1 MSAERCV
8 HTLVVEQAA
17 RTADAIALRTEAGW
31 LSYRGLDEASNRIAH
46 HLRALGVGPEVL
58 VALCLERSFEMV
70 PVILGVLKAG
80 GAYVPLDPADP
91 PGRLRALLA
100 DCRPRVLLTHERLRS
115 TFEALPL
122 AVRAVDG
129 LDIFADDSVE
139 LPSSAVVPD
148 NLAYV
153 IYTSGST
160 GTPKAVMCTHRALVD
175 TLAWGR
181 SAYALAAA
189 DRIALKTPYTFDP
202 SLLELFWPL
211 MVGGTIVVARP
222 DGHKDPLYLV
232 DLIRTRELTIAQFVP
247 SALRAFLEV
256 EGVESLRSLRLLI
269 VGGEAL
275 PLELQDRLLSR
286 LPVELVNHYGPT
298 ETSIDA
304 AVWRCQRDAGRTVV
318 PIGRPIA
325 DTRLDIVDSALR
337 PVPTGVAGELVI
349 GGTRLARGYLDRPG
363 LTAERFVPD
372 PLGRPGERRYR
383 TGDLVRQDADGN
395 LEFLGR
401 IDHQIKIRGFR
412 VELGE
417 IEVILGQHAAVSEA
431 AVVSRE
437 EGPGDHHLVA
447 YIMPRGREA
456 PSVPDLRDHLRARLP
471 EHMVPEAFVFVDA
484 LPRSTAEKVD
494 RAALAARPVA
504 RSADHGVERSV
515 DRAAPPTRRRAALLP
530 QVPYVAPSGA
540 VEQAIAAVW
549 QDVLA
554 VDSIGAQD
562 RFLDLGGESLR
573 ATRATLRLR
582 ELLGRD
588 VPIVVMLQNASVAE
602 LAVHVGALPAHAA
615 GPQAGAGPRGAAVAR
630 RPTVRSGRFPATRAQ
645 SRFWME
651 AQLGFDN
658 AMPELL
664 ELEGA
669 LDLRALRLSL
679 DLLVKR
685 HAALRTTFDVA
696 GSDVLQTIGLP
707 APASIEMLDLCDEPP
722 ERRDERAMELVADRS
737 RVPFDLQRGPV
748 FRTHLMKLA
757 PDRHLMLWNLH
768 HIVGDHVSIF
778 LLYEELSALYRGF
791 VIGSPATL
799 PPIEV
804 DAVDVARLE
813 RFDVP
818 SEDTVAYW
826 RRALDGQAP
835 PLDLPVARSRGERKT
850 LRGGVC
856 PIYMSQLPTDGLRA
870 LAIAEGVTFHMAV
883 LSALFALLHRYSER
897 EELVIGVPAT
907 TRERIEYE
915 RTVGNFV
922 NLLPVRLHLTGALS
936 FRQLLARVRATTLE
950 AYRHKHMP
958 FDRIIAEVAP
968 RRSAA
973 HNPLY
978 QMLLELARDGE
989 VSLHGLRV
997 RRPWPPHPGRQLL
1010 DLSFVLSEED
1020 HQVWGELAYN
1030 ADLFDGDAAAGIAE
1044 HFVALIEA
1052 AVANP
1057 DQRIA
1062 ELAMTRD

>member
-1 MSAERCV
+1 MMARQMSAERCV

-17 RTADAIALRTEAGW
+17 RTADAIALRTEAGC
-31 LSYRGLDEASNRIAH
+31 LSYRELDEASNRIAH

-58 VALCLERSFEMV
+58 VALCLERSLEMV

-80 GAYVPLDPADP
+80 GAYVPLDPTDP

-100 DCRPRVLLTHERLRS
+100 DCRPRVLLTHERFRP
-115 TFEALPL
+115 TFETLPL

-129 LDIFADDSVE
+129 LGIFADDSAAF
-139 LPSSAVVPD
+139 PSSAAVPD

-153 IYTSGST
+153 LYTSGST

-175 TLAWGR
+175 TLEWGR
-181 SAYALAAA
+181 STYALAAT
-189 DRIALKTPYTFDP
+189 DRIPLKTPYTFDP

-211 MVGGTIVVARP
+211 MVGGTIVLARP
-222 DGHKDPLYLV
+222 DGHKDPIYLV
-232 DLIRTRELTIAQFVP
+232 DLIRTHEITITQFVP

-275 PLELQDRLLSR
+275 PLDLHDRLLSR

-304 AVWRCQRDAGRTVV
+304 AVWRCRRDPGRTVV
-318 PIGRPIA
+318 PIGGPIA
-325 DTRLDIVDSALR
+325 GTRLDVVDSELR
-337 PVPTGVAGELVI
+337 PVPIGVAGELLI
-349 GGTRLARGYLDRPG
+349 GGTRLARGYLDHPG

-372 PLGRPGERRYR
+372 PLGQPGARRFR
-383 TGDLVRQDADGN
+383 TGDLVRRDTDGN

-417 IEVILGQHAAVSEA
+417 IEVILGQHDAVSES
-431 AVVSRE
+431 AVVPRE
-437 EGPGDHHLVA
+437 DAPGEPHLVA
-447 YIMPRGREA
+447 YIVPRGTEA

-484 LPRSTAEKVD
+484 LPRSTAEKLD
-494 RAALAARPVA
+494 RAALAVRSVA
-504 RSADHGVERSV
+504 RSSDPSDRSV
-515 DRAAPPTRRRAALLP
+515 PPVRRRAALLP
-530 QVPYVAPSGA
+530 QIPYVAPSGA
-540 VEQAIAAVW
+540 IEQAIAAVW

-602 LAVHVGALPAHAA
+602 LAVHVGALPARGA
-615 GPQAGAGPRGAAVAR
+615 GPQAGARPRGAAVAR
-630 RPTVRSGRFPATRAQ
+630 RPPVRSGRFPATRAQ

-664 ELEGA
+664 ELEGL

-679 DLLVKR
+679 DMLVKR

-696 GSDVLQTIGLP
+696 GSDVLQTIGL
-707 APASIEMLDLCDEPP
+707 AGPASIELLDLCAEPP

-737 RVPFDLQRGPV
+737 RVAFDLQRGPM

-768 HIVGDHVSIF
+768 HILGDHVSIF

-791 VIGSPATL
+791 VTGSPATL

-804 DAVDVARLE
+804 DAVDVARRE

-818 SEDTVAYW
+818 GEETIAYW
-826 RRALDGQAP
+826 RGALDGQAP

-883 LSALFALLHRYSER
+883 LSGLFALLHRYSER
-897 EELVIGVPAT
+897 EDLVIGVPAT

-922 NLLPVRLHLTGALS
+922 NLLPVRLQFTGTLS
-936 FRQLLARVRATTLE
+936 FRQLLARVRATTLQ

-958 FDRIIAEVAP
+958 FERIIAEVAP

-978 QMLLELARDGE
+978 QVLLELARDGE

-1020 HQVWGELAYN
+1020 HQVWGELVYN
-1030 ADLFDGDAAAGIAE
+1030 ADLFDADAAAGIAE
-1044 HFVALIEA
+1044 HFVVLIEH

-1057 DQRIA
+1057 DLMIA
-1062 ELAMTRD
+1062 ELAVTRD

>member
-8 HTLVVEQAA
+8 HTSVVEQAA
-17 RTADAIALRTEAGW
+17 RTGDAIALRSEAGC
-31 LSYRGLDEASNRIAH
+31 LSYRELDGASNRIAH

-58 VALCLERSFEMV
+58 VALCLERSLEMV

-80 GAYVPLDPADP
+80 GAYVPLDPTDP

-100 DCRPRVLLTHERLRS
+100 DCKPRVLLTHERWRP
-115 TFEALPL
+115 TFEGLPL

-129 LDIFADDSVE
+129 LGMFADDSAAS
-139 LPSSAVVPD
+139 PGPAAVPD
-148 NLAYV
+148 NRAYV

-175 TLAWGR
+175 TLEWGR
-181 SAYALAAA
+181 SAYALAAT
-189 DRIALKTPYTFDP
+189 DRMPLKTPYSFDP

-211 MVGGTIVVARP
+211 MVGGTIVMARP
-222 DGHKDPLYLV
+222 DGHKDPIYLV
-232 DLIRTRELTIAQFVP
+232 DLIRTNEITIAQFVP
-247 SALRAFLEV
+247 SALRALLEV
-256 EGVESLRSLRLLI
+256 EGVEALRSLRLLI

-275 PLELQDRLLSR
+275 PLDLHDRLLSR

-304 AVWRCQRDAGRTVV
+304 AVWRCRRDPGRTVV
-318 PIGRPIA
+318 PIGGPIA
-325 DTRLDIVDSALR
+325 GTRLDVVDSELR
-337 PVPTGVAGELVI
+337 PVPAGVAGELVI

-372 PLGRPGERRYR
+372 PLGAPGARRYR
-383 TGDLVRQDADGN
+383 TGDLVRRDAAGN

-401 IDHQIKIRGFR
+401 IDQQIKIRGFR

-417 IEVILGQHAAVSEA
+417 IEVILGQHGAVSEA
-431 AVVSRE
+431 AVVPRE
-437 EGPGDHHLVA
+437 EAPGEPHLVA
-447 YIMPRGREA
+447 YIVPRGTEP
-456 PSVPDLRDHLRARLP
+456 PSIPDLRDHLRARLP
-471 EHMVPEAFVFVDA
+471 EHMVPEAFVLVDA
-484 LPRSTAEKVD
+484 LPRSTAEKLD
-494 RAALAARPVA
+494 RAALAARSVA
-504 RSADHGVERSV
+504 PSP
-515 DRAAPPTRRRAALLP
+515 DRDVPPARRRAALLP

-554 VDSIGAQD
+554 IDSIGAQD

-602 LAVHVGALPAHAA
+602 LAVHVDAMPARAA
-615 GPQAGAGPRGAAVAR
+615 GSQAGARPRGAAVAR

-664 ELEGA
+664 ELEGP

-679 DLLVKR
+679 DMLVKR

-696 GSDVLQTIGLP
+696 GSDVMQTIGLP
-707 APASIEMLDLCDEPP
+707 VPASIEMLDLGAEPP

-737 RVPFDLQRGPV
+737 RVAFDLQRGPL
-748 FRTHLMKLA
+748 FRSHLMKLA
-757 PDRHLMLWNLH
+757 PERHLLLWNLH
-768 HIVGDHVSIF
+768 HILGDHVSIF

-791 VIGSPATL
+791 VTGSPATL

-813 RFDVP
+813 RFETP
-818 SEDTVAYW
+818 SEETIAYW

-835 PLDLPVARSRGERKT
+835 PLDLPVARPRGERKT

-856 PIYMSQLPTDGLRA
+856 PIHMAQLPTDGLRA
-870 LAIAEGVTFHMAV
+870 LATAEGVTFHMAV

-897 EELVIGVPAT
+897 EDLVIGVPAT

-922 NLLPVRLHLTGALS
+922 NLLPVRLQVTGTLS

-978 QMLLELARDGE
+978 QVLLELARDGE

-1044 HFVALIEA
+1044 HFVVLIERA
-1052 AVANP
+1052 AANP
-1057 DQRIA
+1057 DLMIA

>member
-17 RTADAIALRTEAGW
+17 RTPDAIALRTEAGR
-31 LSYRGLDEASNRIAH
+31 LSYRGLDEASNQIAH

-58 VALCLERSFEMV
+58 VALCLERSLELV
-70 PVILGVLKAG
+70 PTILGVLKAG
-80 GAYVPLDPADP
+80 GAYVPLDPTDP
-91 PGRLRALLA
+91 PGRLRALLT
-100 DCRPRVLLTHERLRS
+100 DCKPRVLLTQDRLRP
-115 TFEALPL
+115 TFESLPL

-129 LDIFADDSVE
+129 LAVFADDSAAP
-139 LPSSAVVPD
+139 LSSAALPG

-160 GTPKAVMCTHRALVD
+160 GTPKAVMCTHRALVE
-175 TLAWGR
+175 TLAWGH
-181 SAYALAAA
+181 STYALAAT
-189 DRIALKTPYTFDP
+189 DRVPLKTPYTFDP
-202 SLLELFWPL
+202 SLLEIFWPL

-232 DLIRTRELTIAQFVP
+232 DLIRTHELTIAQFVP

-256 EGVESLRSLRLLI
+256 EGVEALRSLRLLI

-275 PLELQDRLLSR
+275 PLELHDRLLSR
-286 LPVELVNHYGPT
+286 LPVELANHYGPT

-304 AVWRCQRDAGRTVV
+304 AVWRCRRDGGRAVV
-318 PIGRPIA
+318 PIGGPVA
-325 DTRLDIVDSALR
+325 ATRLDVVDSELR
-337 PVPTGVAGELVI
+337 PVAAGVAGELLI
-349 GGTRLARGYLDRPG
+349 GGARLARGYLNRPS

-372 PLGRPGERRYR
+372 PLGQPGERRYR

-417 IEVILGQHAAVSEA
+417 IEVVLGQHGAVTES
-431 AVVSRE
+431 AVVARE
-437 EGPGDHHLVA
+437 DAPGEQQLVA
-447 YIMPRGREA
+447 YIVPRGSEA
-456 PSVPDLRDHLRARLP
+456 PAVPELRDHLRARLP
-471 EHMVPEAFVFVDA
+471 DHMIPEAFVFVDA
-484 LPRSTAEKVD
+484 LPRSSAEKVD
-494 RAALAARPVA
+494 RAALAARP
-504 RSADHGVERSV
+504 
-515 DRAAPPTRRRAALLP
+515 PTRRRAELLP

-554 VDSIGAQD
+554 VDSIGARD

-602 LAVHVGALPAHAA
+602 LGAQVGALPAHAA
-615 GPQAGAGPRGAAVAR
+615 GPQAGAKPRGAAVAR
-630 RPTVRSGRFPATRAQ
+630 RPTVRTGRFPATRAQ

-664 ELEGA
+664 ELEGP

-679 DLLVKR
+679 DMLVKR

-696 GSDVLQTIGLP
+696 GGDVVQTIGLP
-707 APASIEMLDLCDEPP
+707 APASIEMIDLCAEPP
-722 ERRDERAMELVADRS
+722 ERRDQRAMELVADRS

-768 HIVGDHVSIF
+768 HILGDHVSIF

-791 VIGSPATL
+791 VTGSPATL

-813 RFDVP
+813 RFEVP
-818 SEDTVAYW
+818 SEETIAFW
-826 RRALDGQAP
+826 RSALDGQAP
-835 PLDLPVARSRGERKT
+835 PLDLPVARSRDERKT

-856 PIYMSQLPTDGLRA
+856 PIYLAQRPTDGLRA
-870 LAIAEGVTFHMAV
+870 LATAEGVTFHMAV
-883 LSALFALLHRYSER
+883 LSALYALLHRYSER
-897 EELVIGVPAT
+897 EDLVVGVPAT
-907 TRERIEYE
+907 TRDRIEYE

-922 NLLPVRLHLTGALS
+922 NLLPVRLQLTGALS

-968 RRSAA
+968 RRSAT

-978 QMLLELARDGE
+978 QVLLELARDGE
-989 VSLHGLRV
+989 VALHGLRV

-1020 HQVWGELAYN
+1020 HQVWGELTYN
-1030 ADLFDGDAAAGIAE
+1030 ADLLDADAAAGIAE
-1044 HFVALIEA
+1044 HFVVLIEH

-1057 DQRIA
+1057 DAMIA
-1062 ELAMTRD
+1062 ELAMIRD

>member
-1 MSAERCV
+1 MVRHMSADRCV
-8 HTLVVEQAA
+8 HTWVVEQAA
-17 RTADAIALRTEAGW
+17 RTADAIALRTEAGC

-58 VALCLERSFEMV
+58 VALCLERSLELV

-80 GAYVPLDPADP
+80 GAYVPLDPTDP

-100 DCRPRVLLTHERLRS
+100 DCKPRVLLTHERLRP
-115 TFEALPL
+115 TFETLPL

-129 LDIFADDSVE
+129 LGIFADDSAAS
-139 LPSSAVVPD
+139 PSSAVVPD

-175 TLAWGR
+175 TLEWGR
-181 SAYALAAA
+181 STYALAAT
-189 DRIALKTPYTFDP
+189 DRIPLKTPYTFDP

-222 DGHKDPLYLV
+222 DGHKDPIYLA
-232 DLIRTRELTIAQFVP
+232 DLIRTSGITIAQFVP
-247 SALRAFLEV
+247 SALRALLEV
-256 EGVESLRSLRLLI
+256 EGEGVESLRSLRLLI

-275 PLELQDRLLSR
+275 PLELHDRLLS
-286 LPVELVNHYGPT
+286 LVELVNHYGPT

-304 AVWRCQRDAGRTVV
+304 AVWRCRRDPGRTVV
-318 PIGRPIA
+318 PIGGPVA
-325 DTRLDIVDSALR
+325 DTRLDVVDSELR
-337 PVPTGVAGELVI
+337 PVPTGVAGELLI
-349 GGTRLARGYLDRPG
+349 GGARLARGYLHRPG

-372 PLGRPGERRYR
+372 PLGPPGERRYR

-401 IDHQIKIRGFR
+401 LDHQIKIRGFR

-417 IEVILGQHAAVSEA
+417 IEVILGQHDAVCES
-431 AVVSRE
+431 AVVPRE
-437 EGPGDHHLVA
+437 EAPGEPHLVA
-447 YIMPRGREA
+447 YIVPRGPEA
-456 PSVPDLRDHLRARLP
+456 PSVPDLRDHLHARLP

-484 LPRSTAEKVD
+484 LPRSSAEKVD
-494 RAALAARPVA
+494 RAALAARSVA
-504 RSADHGVERSV
+504 RSS
-515 DRAAPPTRRRAALLP
+515 DRAVPPTRRRAALLP

-554 VDSIGAQD
+554 VDAIGAQD

-602 LAVHVGALPAHAA
+602 LAVQVGALSAHAA
-615 GPQAGAGPRGAAVAR
+615 GPQPGARPRGAAVAR

-664 ELEGA
+664 ELEGP

-707 APASIEMLDLCDEPP
+707 VPASIEVLDLCAEPP

-748 FRTHLMKLA
+748 FRTHVMRLA
-757 PDRHLMLWNLH
+757 PDRHWILWNLH

-778 LLYEELSALYRGF
+778 LLYEELGALYRGF
-791 VIGSPATL
+791 VTGSPATL

-813 RFDVP
+813 RFELP
-818 SEDTVAYW
+818 GEETIAYW

-856 PIYMSQLPTDGLRA
+856 PIDMSQRPTDGLRA
-870 LAIAEGVTFHMAV
+870 LAITEGVTFHMAV

-897 EELVIGVPAT
+897 EDLVIGVPAT

-922 NLLPVRLHLTGALS
+922 NLLPVRLQVTGTLS

-978 QMLLELARDGE
+978 QVLLELARDGE

-1030 ADLFDGDAAAGIAE
+1030 ADLFDADAAAGIAE
-1044 HFVALIEA
+1044 HFVVLIEH
-1052 AVANP
+1052 AVTTP
-1057 DQRIA
+1057 DLMIA

>member
-8 HTLVVEQAA
+8 HTFVVEQAA
-17 RTADAIALRTEAGW
+17 RTADAIALSTEAGG

-46 HLRALGVGPEVL
+46 HLQALGVGPEVL
-58 VALCLERSFEMV
+58 VALCLERSLELV

-80 GAYVPLDPADP
+80 GAYVPLDPTDP
-91 PGRLRALLA
+91 PARLRALLA
-100 DCRPRVLLTHERLRS
+100 DCQPRVLLTHERLRP

-129 LDIFADDSVE
+129 LGIFADDSAAA
-139 LPSSAVVPD
+139 PRSAVVPD

-175 TLAWGR
+175 TLEWGR
-181 SAYALAAA
+181 STYALAAT
-189 DRIALKTPYTFDP
+189 DRIPLKTPYTFDP
-202 SLLELFWPL
+202 SLLEVFWPL

-222 DGHKDPLYLV
+222 DGHKDPSYLV
-232 DLIRTRELTIAQFVP
+232 DLIRIHEITIAQFVP

-256 EGVESLRSLRLLI
+256 AGGESLRSLRLLI
-269 VGGEAL
+269 AGGEAL
-275 PLELQDRLLSR
+275 PLDLHDRVLSR

-298 ETSIDA
+298 EASIDA
-304 AVWRCQRDAGRTVV
+304 AVWRCRRDPGRTVV
-318 PIGRPIA
+318 PIGGPIA
-325 DTRLDIVDSALR
+325 GTRLDVVD
-337 PVPTGVAGELVI
+337 GELLI
-349 GGTRLARGYLDRPG
+349 GGARLARGYLNRPS

-372 PLGRPGERRYR
+372 PLGPPGARRYR
-383 TGDLVRQDADGN
+383 TGDLVRRDAAGN

-417 IEVILGQHAAVSEA
+417 IEIILGQHDAVSES

-437 EGPGDHHLVA
+437 DAPGDQHLVA
-447 YIMPRGREA
+447 YIVSRGTA

-471 EHMVPEAFVFVDA
+471 EHMIPEAFVFVDA
-484 LPRSTAEKVD
+484 LPRSSAEKVD
-494 RAALAARPVA
+494 RAALAAR
-504 RSADHGVERSV
+504 S
-515 DRAAPPTRRRAALLP
+515 PTRRRAALLP

-602 LAVHVGALPAHAA
+602 LAVHIGDLPTRAA
-615 GPQAGAGPRGAAVAR
+615 GPQAGARPRGAAVAR

-651 AQLGFDN
+651 AQLGMDN

-664 ELEGA
+664 ELEGT

-679 DLLVKR
+679 DMLVKR
-685 HAALRTTFDVA
+685 HAALRTTFDVT
-696 GSDVLQTIGLP
+696 GNDVIQTIGLP
-707 APASIEMLDLCDEPP
+707 VPASIEMLDLCAEPP
-722 ERRDERAMELVADRS
+722 GRAMELVADRS

-791 VIGSPATL
+791 VTGSPATL

-804 DAVDVARLE
+804 DTVDVARLE
-813 RFDVP
+813 RFEVP
-818 SEDTVAYW
+818 SEETIAYW
-826 RRALDGQAP
+826 RGALDGQAP
-835 PLDLPVARSRGERKT
+835 PLDLPVARSRSERKT

-856 PIYMSQLPTDGLRA
+856 PIYISQLPTDGLRA

-897 EELVIGVPAT
+897 EDLVIGVPAT

-922 NLLPVRLHLTGALS
+922 NLLPVRLQLTGTLS
-936 FRQLLARVRATTLE
+936 FRRLLARVRATTLE
-950 AYRHKHMP
+950 AYRHKSMP
-958 FDRIIAEVAP
+958 VDRIIAEVAP

-973 HNPLY
+973 YNPLY
-978 QMLLELARDGE
+978 QVLLELARDGE
-989 VSLHGLRV
+989 LSLHGLGV
-997 RRPWPPHPGRQLL
+997 RRPWPPHHGRHLL

-1020 HQVWGELAYN
+1020 HQVWGELSYN
-1030 ADLFDGDAAAGIAE
+1030 ADLFDADAAAGIAE
-1044 HFVALIEA
+1044 HFVVLIEQ

-1057 DQRIA
+1057 DRMIA
-1062 ELAMTRD
+1062 DLEMTRD

>member
-1 MSAERCV
+1 
-8 HTLVVEQAA
+8 
-17 RTADAIALRTEAGW
+17 AIALSTEAGS

-58 VALCLERSFEMV
+58 VALCLERSLEMV

-80 GAYVPLDPADP
+80 GAYVPLDPTDP

-100 DCRPRVLLTHERLRS
+100 DCKPRVLLTHERLRP
-115 TFEALPL
+115 TFETLPL

-129 LDIFADDSVE
+129 LGMFADDSAAV
-139 LPSSAVVPD
+139 PSSAAVPD

-175 TLAWGR
+175 TLEWGR
-181 SAYALAAA
+181 GTYALAAT
-189 DRIALKTPYTFDP
+189 DRIPLKTPYTFDP

-222 DGHKDPLYLV
+222 DGHTDPIYLV
-232 DLIRTRELTIAQFVP
+232 DLIRTHEITIAQFVP

-275 PLELQDRLLSR
+275 PLDLHDRLLSR

-304 AVWRCQRDAGRTVV
+304 AVWRCRRDPGRTVV
-318 PIGRPIA
+318 PIGGPIA
-325 DTRLDIVDSALR
+325 DTRLDVVDSELR
-337 PVPTGVAGELVI
+337 PVPTGVAGELLV
-349 GGTRLARGYLDRPG
+349 GGTRLARGYLNRPS

-372 PLGRPGERRYR
+372 PLGQPGERRYR

-417 IEVILGQHAAVSEA
+417 IEVILGQHDAVAES
-431 AVVSRE
+431 AVVPRE
-437 EGPGDHHLVA
+437 DAPGEHHLVA
-447 YIMPRGREA
+447 YMVPRGTEA

-494 RAALAARPVA
+494 RAALAAR
-504 RSADHGVERSV
+504 SVERS
-515 DRAAPPTRRRAALLP
+515 TRRRAALLP

-549 QDVLA
+549 EDVLA

-602 LAVHVGALPAHAA
+602 LAVQVGALPARAA
-615 GPQAGAGPRGAAVAR
+615 DPQAGARPRGAAVAR

-658 AMPELL
+658 AMPALL
-664 ELEGA
+664 ELEGP

-679 DLLVKR
+679 DMLVKR

-696 GSDVLQTIGLP
+696 GSDVIQTIGLP
-707 APASIEMLDLCDEPP
+707 VPASIEILDLCAEPP

-737 RVPFDLQRGPV
+737 RVPFDLQRGPM
-748 FRTHLMKLA
+748 FRTHLLKLA

-768 HIVGDHVSIF
+768 HILGDHVSIF
-778 LLYEELSALYRGF
+778 LLYEELGALYRGF
-791 VIGSPATL
+791 VTGSPATL

-804 DAVDVARLE
+804 DAV
-813 RFDVP
+813 
-818 SEDTVAYW
+818 
-826 RRALDGQAP
+826 
-835 PLDLPVARSRGERKT
+835 
-850 LRGGVC
+850 
-856 PIYMSQLPTDGLRA
+856 
-870 LAIAEGVTFHMAV
+870 
-883 LSALFALLHRYSER
+883 
-897 EELVIGVPAT
+897 
-907 TRERIEYE
+907 
-915 RTVGNFV
+915 
-922 NLLPVRLHLTGALS
+922 
-936 FRQLLARVRATTLE
+936 
-950 AYRHKHMP
+950 
-958 FDRIIAEVAP
+958 
-968 RRSAA
+968 
-973 HNPLY
+973 
-978 QMLLELARDGE
+978 
-989 VSLHGLRV
+989 
-997 RRPWPPHPGRQLL
+997 
-1010 DLSFVLSEED
+1010 
-1020 HQVWGELAYN
+1020 
-1030 ADLFDGDAAAGIAE
+1030 
-1044 HFVALIEA
+1044 
-1052 AVANP
+1052 
-1057 DQRIA
+1057 
-1062 ELAMTRD
+1062 

>member
-1 MSAERCV
+1 MMVRHMSAERCV

-17 RTADAIALRTEAGW
+17 RTADAIALSTEAGC

-58 VALCLERSFEMV
+58 VALCLERSLEMV

-80 GAYVPLDPADP
+80 GAYVPLDPTDP

-100 DCRPRVLLTHERLRS
+100 DCKPRVLLTHERLRP
-115 TFEALPL
+115 TFETLPL

-129 LDIFADDSVE
+129 LGIFADDSAAF
-139 LPSSAVVPD
+139 PGPAAVPD

-175 TLAWGR
+175 TLEWGR
-181 SAYALAAA
+181 STYALAAT
-189 DRIALKTPYTFDP
+189 DRIPLKTPYTFDP

-222 DGHKDPLYLV
+222 DGHKDPIYLV
-232 DLIRTRELTIAQFVP
+232 DLIRTYEITIAQFVP

-275 PLELQDRLLSR
+275 PLDLHDRLLSR
-286 LPVELVNHYGPT
+286 LTVELVNHYGPT

-304 AVWRCQRDAGRTVV
+304 AVWRCRRDPGRTVV
-318 PIGRPIA
+318 PIGGPIA
-325 DTRLDIVDSALR
+325 DTRLDVVDSELR
-337 PVPTGVAGELVI
+337 PVPTGVAGELLV

-372 PLGRPGERRYR
+372 PLGQPGERRYR

-417 IEVILGQHAAVSEA
+417 IEAILGQHDAVSGS
-431 AVVSRE
+431 AVVPRE
-437 EGPGDHHLVA
+437 DAPGEQHLVA
-447 YIMPRGREA
+447 YIVPRGTEA

-494 RAALAARPVA
+494 RTALAARSVA
-504 RSADHGVERSV
+504 RSS
-515 DRAAPPTRRRAALLP
+515 DRAVPPARRRAALLP

-602 LAVHVGALPAHAA
+602 LAVQVGALPARAA
-615 GPQAGAGPRGAAVAR
+615 GPQAGARPRGAAVAR

-664 ELEGA
+664 ELEGP

-679 DLLVKR
+679 DMLVRR

-696 GSDVLQTIGLP
+696 GSDVIQTIGLP
-707 APASIEMLDLCDEPP
+707 VPASIEMLDLCAEPP
-722 ERRDERAMELVADRS
+722 ERRDQRAMELVADRS
-737 RVPFDLQRGPV
+737 RVPFDLQRGPL

-768 HIVGDHVSIF
+768 HILGDHVSIF

-791 VIGSPATL
+791 VTGSPATL

-813 RFDVP
+813 RFEVP
-818 SEDTVAYW
+818 SEEAIAYW
-826 RRALDGQAP
+826 RSALDGQAP
-835 PLDLPVARSRGERKT
+835 PLDLPVARARGERKT

-897 EELVIGVPAT
+897 EDLVIGVPAT

-922 NLLPVRLHLTGALS
+922 NLLPVRLQLTGTLS

-978 QMLLELARDGE
+978 QVLLELARDGE

-1010 DLSFVLSEED
+1010 DLSLVLSEED
-1020 HQVWGELAYN
+1020 HQVWGELVYN
-1030 ADLFDGDAAAGIAE
+1030 ADLFDADAAAGIAE
-1044 HFVALIEA
+1044 HFVTLIEH

-1057 DQRIA
+1057 DLMIA